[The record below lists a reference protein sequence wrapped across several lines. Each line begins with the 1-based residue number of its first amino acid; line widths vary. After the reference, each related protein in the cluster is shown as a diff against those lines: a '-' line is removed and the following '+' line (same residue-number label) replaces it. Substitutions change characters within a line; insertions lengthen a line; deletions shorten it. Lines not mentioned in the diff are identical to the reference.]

1 MFNKELVNELAI
13 ELIDAEDNC
22 KTIDRISTRYPDISM
37 EDAYTIQ
44 DRVIELK
51 LARGESIIGKKIG
64 LTSKGIREQI
74 GVFEPDYG
82 TLTDRGLVLNHN
94 EIDISKLIEPKIEAE
109 IVFVLK
115 SDLTGPIVTPWD
127 VINATEG
134 IMPALE
140 IVDTRYNSWNFK
152 IFDTVADSASYARI
166 ITGDKLTKLDGID
179 LSLIGMATYKNGEL
193 VDTACGA
200 AVMGNPIN
208 AVVWLANK
216 MLELGNCLKKGEVIL
231 SGSLTPVFPFE
242 AGDSIHVEFDR
253 IGSVSTRAKR

>member
-1 MFNKELVNELAI
+1 MFNE
-13 ELIDAEDNC
+13 ELINQIAKDLIQAEDNC
-22 KTIDRISTRYPDISM
+22 KTIERVSVRYPEVTM
-37 EDAYTIQ
+37 QDAYNIQ
-44 DRVIELK
+44 NKVIELK
-51 LARGESIIGKKIG
+51 LARGEVIIGRKIG

-82 TLTDRGLVLNHN
+82 TLTNRGLVLNH
-94 EIDISKLIEPKIEAE
+94 EDIDVSKLIEPKIEAE

-115 SDLTGPIVTPWD
+115 SDLKGPVVTPWD

-140 IVDTRYNSWNFK
+140 IVDTRYDSWNFK
-152 IFDTVADSASYARI
+152 IFDTIADSASYARI
-166 ITGDKLTKLDGID
+166 ITGDNLTKLDGVD
-179 LSLIGMATYKNGEL
+179 LSVIGMATYKNGEL
-193 VDTACGA
+193 INTASGA

-208 AVVWLANK
+208 SVVWLANK
-216 MLELGNCLKKGEVIL
+216 MLEFGNCLKKGEVIL

-242 AGDSIHVEFDR
+242 KGDSIHVVFDR